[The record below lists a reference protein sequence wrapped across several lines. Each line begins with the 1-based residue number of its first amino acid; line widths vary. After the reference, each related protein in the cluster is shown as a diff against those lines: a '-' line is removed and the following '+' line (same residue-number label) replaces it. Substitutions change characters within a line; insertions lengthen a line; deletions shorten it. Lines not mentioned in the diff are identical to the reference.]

1 MLHEPLA
8 GSGGANAGEDSANAT
23 ARDRD
28 PSPVHRT
35 GSWRRPL
42 LAVLVVAVLA
52 IIIVFGRHTL
62 GQSLGVLGTANLGW
76 LLLALAA
83 EVVSLTAFGLSR
95 RGLLRANGHRIS
107 LRSVMAITYAGNA
120 LSTSVPFA
128 GTELAVVYSYRQFR
142 RAGVNAATTS
152 WSLTVSWICSTS
164 ALALL
169 LVAGAV
175 AGGATDASAAGFAG
189 AALYLLPGAGV
200 LLALRFDRVR
210 GVLHTVLAWLA
221 GLSKRMFGKPENGAE
236 GLDRFLDEV
245 SSTRLPLP
253 AYARVFTLAVANWL
267 FDCAALAC
275 AIKAMGQPVPWGDLL
290 LVYGAGAA
298 AGSTGVTPGGF
309 AIVELALTA
318 ALTAS
323 GLHASAALAS
333 VLAYRLVNFWLVLL
347 GGWITMGFLT
357 HPVRARRSG
366 RRLISLLCPRS
377 VRSALA
383 SSPVIRIRCWH
394 GCVSAPPSAG

>member
-1 MLHEPLA
+1 MPHEPRA
-8 GSGGANAGEDSANAT
+8 GSGEDHAS
-23 ARDRD
+23 
-28 PSPVHRT
+28 RT
-35 GSWRRPL
+35 GPWRRPL
-42 LAVLVVAVLA
+42 LALLVAAVLA
-52 IIIVFGRHTL
+52 VIIVVGRHTL
-62 GQSLGVLGTANLGW
+62 GQSLHVLGRANPAW

-95 RGLLRANGHRIS
+95 RRLLRANGHRIS
-107 LRSVMAITYAGNA
+107 LRSVLAITYASNA
-120 LSTSVPFA
+120 LSMSVPFA

-142 RAGVNAATTS
+142 QAGVNAATVS

-169 LVAGAV
+169 VVTGAV
-175 AGGATDASAAGFAG
+175 AGGATAASVAGFAG
-189 AALYLLPGAGV
+189 AALYLLPGAGA

-210 GVLHTVLAWLA
+210 GVLQAVLAWLA
-221 GLSKRMFGKPENGAE
+221 GLSKRMFGKPANGAE

-253 AYARVFTLAVANWL
+253 GYAWAFGLAVANWA

-275 AIKAMGQPVPWGDLL
+275 AIRAMGQAVPWGDLL

-309 AIVELALTA
+309 VIVELALTA

-323 GLHASAALAS
+323 GLHSSAALAS

-357 HPVRARRSG
+357 HPVRLRRPG
-366 RRLISLLCPRS
+366 RRLTSLVCPRS
-377 VRSALA
+377 VRSA
-383 SSPVIRIRCWH
+383 PVILPAILIRCSH
-394 GCVSAPPSAG
+394 GCAGMPMSAG

>member
-1 MLHEPLA
+1 MLHEPRT
-8 GSGGANAGEDSANAT
+8 GSGGA
-23 ARDRD
+23 
-28 PSPVHRT
+28 PSSRT

-42 LAVLVVAVLA
+42 LALLPVAVLA
-52 IIIVFGRHTL
+52 VIIAIYRHTL
-62 GQSLGVLGTANLGW
+62 GQSLHVLGRANPAW

-83 EVVSLTAFGLSR
+83 EAVSLTTFGLSR
-95 RGLLRANGHRIS
+95 RRLLRANGHRIS

-120 LSTSVPFA
+120 LSTSVPLA

-142 RAGVNAATTS
+142 QAGVNAATTS

-169 LVAGAV
+169 VVGGAV
-175 AGGATDASAAGFAG
+175 AGGAAAASAAGFAG
-189 AALYLLPGAGV
+189 ATLYLLPGAGV

-221 GLSKRMFGKPENGAE
+221 GLSKRMFGKPDNGAE
-236 GLDRFLDEV
+236 GLDRFLGEV

-253 AYARVFTLAVANWL
+253 GYAWVFGLAIANWA
-267 FDCAALAC
+267 FDCATLAC
-275 AIKAMGQPVPWGDLL
+275 AIRAVGQPVPWGDLL

-309 AIVELALTA
+309 GIVEFALTA

-323 GLHASAALAS
+323 GLHRSAALAS
-333 VLAYRLVNFWLVLL
+333 VLAYRLVNFWLILL
-347 GGWITMGFLT
+347 GGWIAMGFLT
-357 HPVRARRSG
+357 HPVRARRPG
-366 RRLISLLCPRS
+366 RRLISLC
-377 VRSALA
+377 
-383 SSPVIRIRCWH
+383 
-394 GCVSAPPSAG
+394 APAV

>member
-1 MLHEPLA
+1 M
-8 GSGGANAGEDSANAT
+8 
-23 ARDRD
+23 
-28 PSPVHRT
+28 
-35 GSWRRPL
+35 
-42 LAVLVVAVLA
+42 LAVITVA
-52 IIIVFGRHTL
+52 GRQTL
-62 GQSLGVLGTANLGW
+62 GRSLHVLGTANPAW

-83 EVVSLTAFGLSR
+83 EAVSLIAFGLSR
-95 RGLLRANGHRIS
+95 RGLLRANGHRVS
-107 LRSVMAITYAGNA
+107 LRSVMAITYASNA
-120 LSTSVPFA
+120 LSLSVPFA

-142 RAGVNAATTS
+142 QAGVSAATTS
-152 WSLTVSWICSTS
+152 WSLTVSWICSAS

-169 LVAGAV
+169 LATGAV
-175 AGGATDASAAGFAG
+175 AGGAAAVSALGFAG

-210 GVLHTVLAWLA
+210 GLLHTVLAWLA

-236 GLDRFLDEV
+236 GLEVFLDEV

-253 AYARVFTLAVANWL
+253 GYAWVFGLAVANWA

-275 AIKAMGQPVPWGDLL
+275 AIRAMGQTVPWGDLL

-323 GLHASAALAS
+323 GLRSSAALAS

-357 HPVRARRSG
+357 HPVRMRRPG
-366 RRLISLLCPRS
+366 RRLVSG
-377 VRSALA
+377 
-383 SSPVIRIRCWH
+383 PV
-394 GCVSAPPSAG
+394 S

>member
-1 MLHEPLA
+1 MLQEPQTH
-8 GSGGANAGEDSANAT
+8 SGGA
-23 ARDRD
+23 
-28 PSPVHRT
+28 PSSRT

-42 LAVLVVAVLA
+42 LVLLVVVVLA
-52 IIIVFGRHTL
+52 VIIAVYRYTL
-62 GQSLGVLGTANLGW
+62 TQSLGVLGRANPVW

-83 EVVSLTAFGLSR
+83 EAVSLTSFGLSR
-95 RGLLRANGHRIS
+95 RRLLHANGHRIS
-107 LRSVMAITYAGNA
+107 LRSVMAITYASNA
-120 LSTSVPFA
+120 LSLSVPFA
-128 GTELAVVYSYRQFR
+128 GAELAVVYSYRQFR
-142 RAGVNAATTS
+142 QAGLNAATTS

-169 LVAGAV
+169 VVAGAV
-175 AGGATDASAAGFAG
+175 AGGATAASVLGFAG
-189 AALYLLPGAGV
+189 AALFLLPGVGV

-210 GVLHTVLAWLA
+210 GVLQAVLAWLA
-221 GLSKRMFGKPENGAE
+221 GLSKRVFGKPDSGAE

-253 AYARVFTLAVANWL
+253 GYAWVFGLALANWA

-275 AIKAMGQPVPWGDLL
+275 AIRAMGQPVPWGDLL

-309 AIVELALTA
+309 GIVELALTA

-323 GLHASAALAS
+323 GLHRPVALAS

-357 HPVRARRSG
+357 HPVRVRRSAG
-366 RRLISLLCPRS
+366 RLISLVCPRS
-377 VRSALA
+377 VRSALVSLPA
-383 SSPVIRIRCWH
+383 SRIHCLR
-394 GCVSAPPSAG
+394 GCADAPPSAG